1 MRKNLGAKPYVYPQV
16 VLIVAAYDEA
26 GTPNAMNA
34 AYGGVAGSNKIFL
47 CLSANHKTVK
57 NIQAK
62 GAFTVSVGDE
72 AHMAECDYVGVASG
86 NNVPNKLEKCGF
98 HTEKSE
104 FVDAPV
110 IQELPLALECKLISY
125 DPDTHY
131 MFGEIVNV
139 SVDEK
144 AVTPEGALDM
154 AKLAPITYDNANKA
168 YLALGQKVGDAFS
181 DGKKFQ

>member
-1 MRKNLGAKPYVYPQV
+1 M
-16 VLIVAAYDEA
+16 
-26 GTPNAMNA
+26 
-34 AYGGVAGSNKIFL
+34 
-47 CLSANHKTVK
+47 
-57 NIQAK
+57 
-62 GAFTVSVGDE
+62 
-72 AHMAECDYVGVASG
+72 
-86 NNVPNKLEKCGF
+86 
-98 HTEKSE
+98 
-104 FVDAPV
+104 DAPV

-144 AVTPEGALDM
+144 AVTPEGALDV

>member
-86 NNVPNKLEKCGF
+86 NNVPNKL
-98 HTEKSE
+98 
-104 FVDAPV
+104 
-110 IQELPLALECKLISY
+110 PLALECKLISY

-144 AVTPEGALDM
+144 AVTPEGALDV